1 MLTAAEYDT
10 LAKAK
15 LLKCYDLLQKVC
27 VLSEATFYAKQ
38 VNERFE
44 SELSRKEDLVPEVV
58 L

>member
-1 MLTAAEYDT
+1 VLTAAEFDT

-44 SELSRKEDLVPEVV
+44 SEL
-58 L
+58 